1 MEKGPKD
8 YSTGT
13 GQRQL
18 TTDQSVGIIKLPC
31 DVQDVLGSF
40 VQQQVGQAG
49 AQVLS
54 SQLGYSWNVLG
65 SDAHQLWVIF
75 RAIFMLGE
83 GRM

>member
-1 MEKGPKD
+1 MRALGSSSP
-8 YSTGT
+8 SQTS
-13 GQRQL
+13 
-18 TTDQSVGIIKLPC
+18 QSVGIIKLPS
-31 DVQDVLGSF
+31 DVQDALGSF

-54 SQLGYSWNVLG
+54 SQLGYPWNVLG

-83 GRM
+83 GKTWVR